1 MDFIRDTISV
11 WWKELREMLSDT
23 GVIIFFFLLPLAYPV
38 LYYYVYSTEA
48 ARDLPVAV
56 VDESHTS
63 LSRDFARKLDA
74 SPEAMV
80 YAKCADMTE
89 ARHLM
94 ETGEVYGVVRI
105 PSSFLDDLRH
115 GRQTRIGVYADVSSL
130 IYYKNILL
138 PCTNISLAM
147 NKDIKA
153 EVIASSLT
161 AREVEVT
168 KTPIDYQHVQLYNP
182 QGGYASFLMPP
193 ILLLILQQAMVLGVG
208 MAMGRTRERNDGY
221 STWRGVRGYDDPMAV
236 ILGKTLAI
244 LPTFL
249 MMALYMHV
257 VVTFGF
263 DLPHLGDYWTWI
275 GIILPY
281 LLACTC
287 FSIVCSSMIYRRED
301 SLLIF
306 VFMSVPLLF
315 LSGVSWPSASIP
327 TMWKWVSRLFPSTFG
342 LNAHIKVMSMGAD
355 LTTVGHEVR
364 CLLFQAVAYFVVACL
379 LQRWQVWHSERY
391 GTESRAIGRM
401 KTGQGVPQADGGKP
415 KPQEA

>member
-161 AREVEVT
+161 AREVEVA

-327 TMWKWVSRLFPSTFG
+327 TMWKWVSWLFPSTFG

-401 KTGQGVPQADGGKP
+401 KTGQGVPQAEGGKP

>member
-23 GVIIFFFLLPLAYPV
+23 GVVIFFFLLPLAYPV
-38 LYYYVYSTEA
+38 VYYYVYSTET

-56 VDESHTS
+56 VDESRTS

-115 GRQTRIGVYADVSSL
+115 GRQTRIGVYCDASSL

-138 PCTNISLAM
+138 PCTNISLEM

-153 EVIASSLT
+153 EAIASNLT
-161 AREVEVT
+161 AREIEVA
-168 KTPIDYQHVQLYNP
+168 KTPIDYQHIQLYNP
-182 QGGYASFLMPP
+182 QGGYASFLIPP

-244 LPTFL
+244 MPTFL
-249 MMALYMHV
+249 VMALYMHV
-257 VVTFGF
+257 VVTYGF
-263 DLPHLGDYWTWI
+263 DLPLLGDYWTWI
-275 GIILPY
+275 GVILPY

-327 TMWKWVSRLFPSTFG
+327 TMWKWVSWLFPSTFG

-379 LQRWQVWHSERY
+379 LQRWQVWRSERY
-391 GTESRAIGRM
+391 GTASRAIGRM
-401 KTGQGVPQADGGKP
+401 KMGQDAPQAAGGKP
-415 KPQEA
+415 EPQEA